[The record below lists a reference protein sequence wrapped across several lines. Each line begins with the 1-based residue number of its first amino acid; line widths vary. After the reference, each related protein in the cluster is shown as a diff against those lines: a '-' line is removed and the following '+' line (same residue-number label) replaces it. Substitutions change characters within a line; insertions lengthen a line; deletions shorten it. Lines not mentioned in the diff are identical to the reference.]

1 MSNWIFALLVFA
13 FGLALA
19 FMVDRMKRRPGSG
32 QQEPEQ
38 RSERAKWL
46 YYWYI
51 GRFPTPNEQAKD
63 DEQERRLEQERKD
76 DLRRQRGN
84 PGDGPQ
90 GGADGGK

>member
-13 FGLALA
+13 FGLGLA

-46 YYWYI
+46 YYWYL
-51 GRFPTPNEQAKD
+51 GRFPTPTEQAKD
-63 DEQERRLEQERKD
+63 DEQERRLEQTRKD

-84 PGDGPQ
+84 SGGGPQ